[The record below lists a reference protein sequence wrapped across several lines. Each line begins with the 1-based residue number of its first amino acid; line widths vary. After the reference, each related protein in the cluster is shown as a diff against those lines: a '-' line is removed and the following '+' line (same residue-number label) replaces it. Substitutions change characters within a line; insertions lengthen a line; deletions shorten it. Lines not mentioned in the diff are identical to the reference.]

1 MPLVGRALVEVL
13 PLAVAIAIF
22 PVPIIAVVLLL
33 AADGGRAK
41 GVAFVLAWFAG
52 LLVVG
57 GLVLLLAGR
66 LNGSEGGERAT
77 WIDIILLGLGLLL
90 LAVAVRQWRGRPAT
104 GEEPPTPGWM
114 RAIDDFTAAKAGVT
128 GFALAALNP
137 KNLVL
142 TVAAAVEIAAVG
154 LAASGQIAVL
164 LAFALLASLGVLA
177 PLVLS
182 LTLGDRARG
191 PLAGARDWMGRQN
204 AAIMSVLFLLIGAK
218 LIGDAISGLSG

>member
-1 MPLVGRALVEVL
+1 MGRALGEVL

-22 PVPIIAVVLLL
+22 PVPVIAVVLLL
-33 AADGGRAK
+33 ATEGGRLK

-52 LLVVG
+52 LVAVG
-57 GLVLLLAGR
+57 GLVLLLAG
-66 LNGSEGGERAT
+66 GADASEGGERAP
-77 WIDIILLGLGLLL
+77 WVDVLLLGLGLLL
-90 LAVAVRQWRGRPAT
+90 LAAAVRQWRDRPAE

-114 RAIDDFTAAKAGVT
+114 RTVDDFTAAKAGAT

-137 KNLVL
+137 KNLAL
-142 TVAAAVEIAAVG
+142 TAAAAAEIAGVG
-154 LAASGQIAVL
+154 LAAGEQIAVL
-164 LAFALLASLGVLA
+164 LAFAVLASLGVLA